1 MLAAL
6 YMAWLTNDNL
16 MGVIIFIEWFL
27 NSALSVNTG
36 GCPLIV
42 SMLIHFQIA
51 IAVVSLN
58 ICSTVLT
65 ESIQKLNRVRA
76 GGRS

>member
-1 MLAAL
+1 
-6 YMAWLTNDNL
+6 MAWITYDNL
-16 MGVIIFIEWFL
+16 MGVIIFMEWFL
-27 NSALSVNTG
+27 DSALSVNTG

-51 IAVVSLN
+51 ISVVSLN
-58 ICSTVLT
+58 ICSSILM
-65 ESIQKLNRVRA
+65 ESIQKLNRVRQ